1 MFRYLLKKQRQA
13 SVRDSSPARGK
24 LGLQIALWVLWTL
37 CVAVVGY
44 INWRSDVVAQRPT
57 NLIGLVIHCFLA
69 GLIGLIVLTKIEM
82 WLEPWRF
89 LD

>member
-1 MFRYLLKKQRQA
+1 MLRNLLKKQLHNDAIAADQA
-13 SVRDSSPARGK
+13 RRSLS
-24 LGLQIALWVLWTL
+24 LQITLWALWTL

-44 INWRSDVVAQRPT
+44 VNWHADFVAQHPV
-57 NLIGLVIHCFLA
+57 NLLGLVINCVLA

-82 WLEPWRF
+82 WQEPWRF

>member
-1 MFRYLLKKQRQA
+1 MLRYLLKKQRRTA
-13 SVRDSSPARGK
+13 AIDSSPARGK
-24 LGLQIALWVLWTL
+24 LGIQIALWALWTL
-37 CVAVVGY
+37 CVVVVGY
-44 INWRSDVVAQRPT
+44 INWHSDFVAQRPT
-57 NLIGLVIHCFLA
+57 NVLGLVIHCALA

>member
-13 SVRDSSPARGK
+13 SARESSPARGK
-24 LGLQIALWVLWTL
+24 LGLRIALWVLWTL
-37 CVAVVGY
+37 CVVVVGY
-44 INWRSDVVAQRPT
+44 INWQSDFVAQRPT
-57 NLIGLVIHCFLA
+57 NLIGLVIHCVLA

>member
-1 MFRYLLKKQRQA
+1 MLRNLLKKQLHNHTIA
-13 SVRDSSPARGK
+13 ADPARRS
-24 LGLQIALWVLWTL
+24 LSLQVVLWTLWTL

-44 INWRSDVVAQRPT
+44 INWHADFVALRPV
-57 NLIGLVIHCFLA
+57 NLLGLVINCILA

-82 WLEPWRF
+82 WQEPWRF